1 MITIHCSRAC
11 AHLASPPELLT
22 AGMAKAVTVEFVFS
36 EDWDGLTKTAVFSAG
51 RTTVDVLESA
61 WDGNKVVV
69 PHEILADAGPIARV
83 GVYGANA
90 DGLILPTVW
99 VTLGKVMPA
108 AEPSGDPGADP
119 TLPIWAQ
126 LQNQIGDLDDLQTY
140 NKGNLVDAINEA
152 RNSGGGSGG
161 GGYTIGDG
169 LKLDAAT
176 NTLSVD
182 TAEAVEKDNTKPV
195 TSAAVYTEVG
205 NINALLATI

>member
-1 MITIHCSRAC
+1 MIIIHCARAC

-36 EDWDGLTKTAVFSAG
+36 DDWDGLTKTAVFSAG

-126 LQNQIGDLDDLQTY
+126 LQSQIGDLDDLKTY

-152 RNSGGGSGG
+152 RSSGGSGG

-182 TAEAVEKDNTKPV
+182 TAAAVEKDNTKPV

>member
-36 EDWDGLTKTAVFSAG
+36 PEWDGLTKTAVFSNG
-51 RTTVDVLESA
+51 KTTVDVLA
-61 WDGNKVVV
+61 ANWDGDTVPV
-69 PHEILADAGPIARV
+69 PHEVLAVPGRHARV
-83 GVYGANA
+83 GVYGA
-90 DGLILPTVW
+90 DESGVVLPTVW
-99 VTLGKVMPA
+99 VSLGKVQ
-108 AEPSGDPGADP
+108 PGADP
-119 TLPIWAQ
+119 SGDASADPALPVWAQ
-126 LQNQIGDLDDLQTY
+126 LQKQIGDLDDLKTY

-152 RNSGGGSGG
+152 RSSGGSGG

-182 TAEAVEKDNTKPV
+182 TAAAVEKDNTKPV

>member
-36 EDWDGLTKTAVFSAG
+36 NDWSGLTKTAVFSAG

-152 RNSGGGSGG
+152 RSSGVSGG
-161 GGYTIGDG
+161 GGYTIGEG

-182 TAEAVEKDNTKPV
+182 TAAAVEKDNTKPV

>member
-22 AGMAKAVTVEFVFS
+22 AGMSKAVTVQFVFS
-36 EDWDGLTKTAVFSAG
+36 PDWDGLTKTAVFSNG
-51 RTTVDVLESA
+51 KTTVDVLEA
-61 WDGNKVVV
+61 NWDGDTVPV
-69 PHEILADAGPIARV
+69 PHEVLAVPGRHARV
-83 GVYGANA
+83 GVYGA
-90 DGLILPTVW
+90 DESGVVLPTVW
-99 VTLGKVMPA
+99 VSLGKVQ
-108 AEPSGDPGADP
+108 PGADP
-119 TLPIWAQ
+119 SGDASADPSLPVWAQ
-126 LQNQIGDLDDLQTY
+126 LQKQIGDLDDLQTY

-152 RNSGGGSGG
+152 RSSGGSGG

-182 TAEAVEKDNTKPV
+182 TAEIVEKDNTKPV

>member
-22 AGMAKAVTVEFVFS
+22 AGMSKAVTVQFVFS
-36 EDWDGLTKTAVFSAG
+36 PAWDGLPKTAVFTNG
-51 RTTVDVLESA
+51 KTTVDVLA
-61 WDGNKVVV
+61 ANWDGDTVPV
-69 PHEILADAGPIARV
+69 PHEVLAVPGRHARV
-83 GVYGANA
+83 GVYGA
-90 DGLILPTVW
+90 DESGVVLPTVW
-99 VTLGKVMPA
+99 VSLGKVQ
-108 AEPSGDPGADP
+108 PGADP
-119 TLPIWAQ
+119 SGDETADPSLPVWAQ
-126 LQNQIGDLDDLQTY
+126 LQKQIGDLDDLKTY
-140 NKGNLVDAINEA
+140 NKGNLVAAINEA
-152 RNSGGGSGG
+152 RSSGGGSGG

>member
-22 AGMAKAVTVEFVFS
+22 AGMSKAVTVQFVFS
-36 EDWDGLTKTAVFSAG
+36 PDWDGLTKTAVFSNG
-51 RTTVDVLESA
+51 KTTVDVLA
-61 WDGNKVVV
+61 ANWDGDTVPV
-69 PHEILADAGPIARV
+69 PHEVLAVPGRHARV
-83 GVYGANA
+83 GVYGA
-90 DGLILPTVW
+90 DESGVVLPTVW
-99 VTLGKVMPA
+99 VSLGKVQ
-108 AEPSGDPGADP
+108 PGADP
-119 TLPIWAQ
+119 SGDASADPSLPVWAQ
-126 LQNQIGDLDDLQTY
+126 LQKQIGDLNDLKTY

-152 RNSGGGSGG
+152 RSSGGSGG
-161 GGYTIGDG
+161 GGYTIGEG

-182 TAEAVEKDNTKPV
+182 TAAAVEKDNTKPV

>member
-22 AGMAKAVTVEFVFS
+22 AGMAKAVTVELVFS
-36 EDWDGLTKTAVFSAG
+36 DDWSGLTKTAVFSAG

-140 NKGNLVDAINEA
+140 NKDNLVDAINEA
-152 RNSGGGSGG
+152 RSAGGSGG

-176 NTLSVD
+176 NTLSVGAAA
-182 TAEAVEKDNTKPV
+182 TVEKDNTKPV
-195 TSAAVYTEVG
+195 TAAAVYTEVG

>member
-36 EDWDGLTKTAVFSAG
+36 DDWDGLTKTAVFTNG
-51 RTTVDVLESA
+51 KTTVDVLA
-61 WDGNKVVV
+61 ANWDGDTVPV
-69 PHEILADAGPIARV
+69 PHEVLAVPGRHARV
-83 GVYGANA
+83 GVYGA
-90 DGLILPTVW
+90 DESGVVLPTVW
-99 VTLGKVMPA
+99 VSLGKVQ
-108 AEPSGDPGADP
+108 PGADP
-119 TLPIWAQ
+119 SGDASADPSLPVWAQ
-126 LQNQIGDLDDLQTY
+126 LQKQIGDLDDLQTY
-140 NKGNLVDAINEA
+140 NRGNLVDAINEA
-152 RNSGGGSGG
+152 RSSGGSGG
-161 GGYTIGDG
+161 GGYTIGEG

>member
-22 AGMAKAVTVEFVFS
+22 AGMSKAVTVQFIFS
-36 EDWDGLTKTAVFSAG
+36 PEWDGLTKTAVFSNG
-51 RTTVDVLESA
+51 KTTVDVLA
-61 WDGNKVVV
+61 ANWDGDTVPV
-69 PHEILADAGPIARV
+69 PHEVLAVPGRHARV
-83 GVYGANA
+83 GVYGA
-90 DGLILPTVW
+90 DESGVVLPTVW
-99 VTLGKVMPA
+99 VSLGKVQ
-108 AEPSGDPGADP
+108 PGADP
-119 TLPIWAQ
+119 SGDASADPSLPVWAQ
-126 LQNQIGDLDDLQTY
+126 LQKQIGDLDDLKTY
-140 NKGNLVDAINEA
+140 NKGNLVQAINEA
-152 RNSGGGSGG
+152 RQSGGGSG

-182 TAEAVEKDNTKPV
+182 TAAAVEKDNTKPV

>member
-1 MITIHCSRAC
+1 MIIIHCARAC
-11 AHLASPPELLT
+11 AHMASPPELLT

-36 EDWDGLTKTAVFSAG
+36 DDWSGLTKTAVFSAG

-126 LQNQIGDLDDLQTY
+126 LQSQIGDLQTY

-152 RNSGGGSGG
+152 RGSGGSGG

-182 TAEAVEKDNTKPV
+182 TAAAVEKDNTKPV

>member
-36 EDWDGLTKTAVFSAG
+36 NDWSGLTKTAVFSNG
-51 RTTVDVLESA
+51 KTTIDVLA
-61 WDGNKVVV
+61 ANWDGDTVPV
-69 PHEILADAGPIARV
+69 PHEVLAVPGRHARV
-83 GVYGANA
+83 GVYGA
-90 DGLILPTVW
+90 DESGVVLPTVW
-99 VTLGKVMPA
+99 VSLGKVQ
-108 AEPSGDPGADP
+108 PGADP
-119 TLPIWAQ
+119 SGDASADPSLPVWAQ

-152 RNSGGGSGG
+152 RSSGGSGG
-161 GGYTIGDG
+161 GGYTIGEG

-182 TAEAVEKDNTKPV
+182 TAAAVEKDNTKPV

>member
-22 AGMAKAVTVEFVFS
+22 AGMEKAVTVEFVFS
-36 EDWDGLTKTAVFSAG
+36 DDWSGLTKTAVFSNG
-51 RTTVDVLESA
+51 KTTVDVLEA
-61 WDGNKVVV
+61 NWDGDTVPV
-69 PHEILADAGPIARV
+69 PHEVLAVPGRHARV
-83 GVYGANA
+83 GVYGA
-90 DGLILPTVW
+90 DESGVVLPTVW
-99 VTLGKVMPA
+99 VSLGKVQ
-108 AEPSGDPGADP
+108 PGADP
-119 TLPIWAQ
+119 SGDASADPSLPVWAQ
-126 LQNQIGDLDDLQTY
+126 LQSQIGDLDDLQTY

-152 RNSGGGSGG
+152 RSSGGSGG

-182 TAEAVEKDNTKPV
+182 TAAAVEKDNTKPV

>member
-22 AGMAKAVTVEFVFS
+22 AGMSKAVTVQFVFS
-36 EDWDGLTKTAVFSAG
+36 PEWDGLTKTAVFTNG
-51 RTTVDVLESA
+51 KTTVDVLA
-61 WDGNKVVV
+61 ANWDGDTVPV
-69 PHEILADAGPIARV
+69 PHEVLAVPGRHARV
-83 GVYGANA
+83 GVYGADESGVA
-90 DGLILPTVW
+90 LPTVW
-99 VTLGKVMPA
+99 VSLGKIQ
-108 AEPSGDPGADP
+108 PGADP
-119 TLPIWAQ
+119 SGDASADPSLPVWAQ
-126 LQNQIGDLDDLQTY
+126 LQKQIGDLDDLKTY

-152 RNSGGGSGG
+152 RNSGGGTG

-182 TAEAVEKDNTKPV
+182 TADKVEQDNTKPV

>member
-36 EDWDGLTKTAVFSAG
+36 DDWSGLTKTAVFSNG
-51 RTTVDVLESA
+51 KTTVDVLA
-61 WDGNKVVV
+61 ANWDGDTVPV
-69 PHEILADAGPIARV
+69 PHEVLAVPGRHARV
-83 GVYGANA
+83 GVYGA
-90 DGLILPTVW
+90 DESGVVLPTVW
-99 VTLGKVMPA
+99 VSLGKVQ
-108 AEPSGDPGADP
+108 PGADP
-119 TLPIWAQ
+119 SGDASADPSLPVWAQ
-126 LQNQIGDLDDLQTY
+126 LQSQIGDLDDLKTY
-140 NKGNLVDAINEA
+140 NKGNLVEAINEA
-152 RNSGGGSGG
+152 RSSGGSGG
-161 GGYTIGDG
+161 GGYTIGEG

-182 TAEAVEKDNTKPV
+182 TAAAVEKDNTKPV

>member
-22 AGMAKAVTVEFVFS
+22 AGMSKAVTVKFVFS
-36 EDWDGLTKTAVFSAG
+36 PDWDGLTKTVVFSNG
-51 RTTVDVLESA
+51 KTTVDVLA
-61 WDGNKVVV
+61 ANWDGDTVPV
-69 PHEILADAGPIARV
+69 PHEVLAVPGRHARV
-83 GVYGANA
+83 GVYGA
-90 DGLILPTVW
+90 DESGVVLPTVW
-99 VTLGKVMPA
+99 VSLGKVQ
-108 AEPSGDPGADP
+108 PGADP
-119 TLPIWAQ
+119 SGDASADPSLPVWAQ
-126 LQNQIGDLDDLQTY
+126 LQKQIGDLDNLKTY

-152 RNSGGGSGG
+152 RSSGGSGG

>member
-22 AGMAKAVTVEFVFS
+22 AGMAKAVTVQFVFS
-36 EDWDGLTKTAVFSAG
+36 PEWDGLTKTAVFSNG
-51 RTTVDVLESA
+51 KDTVDVLA
-61 WDGNKVVV
+61 ANWDGDTVPV
-69 PHEILADAGPIARV
+69 PHEVLAVPGRHARV
-83 GVYGANA
+83 GVYGA
-90 DGLILPTVW
+90 DESGVVLPTVW
-99 VTLGKVMPA
+99 VSLGKVQ
-108 AEPSGDPGADP
+108 PGADP
-119 TLPIWAQ
+119 SGDASADPSLPVWAQ
-126 LQNQIGDLDDLQTY
+126 LQSQIGDLDELQTY

-152 RNSGGGSGG
+152 RSSGGSGG

-182 TAEAVEKDNTKPV
+182 TAAAVEKDNTKPV

>member
-36 EDWDGLTKTAVFSAG
+36 DDWSGLTKTAVFSNG
-51 RTTVDVLESA
+51 KTTVDVLEA
-61 WDGNKVVV
+61 NWDGDTVPV
-69 PHEILADAGPIARV
+69 PHEVLAVPGRHARV
-83 GVYGANA
+83 GVYGA
-90 DGLILPTVW
+90 DESGVVLPTVW
-99 VTLGKVMPA
+99 VSLGKVQ
-108 AEPSGDPGADP
+108 PGADP
-119 TLPIWAQ
+119 SGDASADPSLPVWAQ
-126 LQNQIGDLDDLQTY
+126 LQSQIGDLDDLQTY

-152 RNSGGGSGG
+152 RSSGGSGG

-182 TAEAVEKDNTKPV
+182 TADAVEKDNTKPV

>member
-22 AGMAKAVTVEFVFS
+22 AGMSKAVTVQFVFS
-36 EDWDGLTKTAVFSAG
+36 PEWDGLTKTAVFSNG
-51 RTTVDVLESA
+51 KTTVDVLAEN
-61 WDGNKVVV
+61 WDGDTVPV
-69 PHEILADAGPIARV
+69 PHEVLAVPGRHARV
-83 GVYGANA
+83 GVYGA
-90 DGLILPTVW
+90 DESGVVLPTVW
-99 VTLGKVMPA
+99 VSLGKVQ
-108 AEPSGDPGADP
+108 PGADP
-119 TLPIWAQ
+119 SGDASADPSLPVWAQ
-126 LQNQIGDLDDLQTY
+126 LQKQIGDLDDLQTN

-152 RNSGGGSGG
+152 RSSGGSGG
-161 GGYTIGDG
+161 GGYTIGEG

-182 TAEAVEKDNTKPV
+182 TAAAVEKDNTKPV

>member
-36 EDWDGLTKTAVFSAG
+36 DDWDGLTKTAVFSNG
-51 RTTVDVLESA
+51 KTTVDVLAAS
-61 WDGNKVVV
+61 WDGDTVPV
-69 PHEILADAGPIARV
+69 PHEVLAVPGRHARV
-83 GVYGANA
+83 GVYGA
-90 DGLILPTVW
+90 DESGVILPTVW
-99 VTLGKVMPA
+99 VSLGKVQ
-108 AEPSGDPGADP
+108 PGADP
-119 TLPIWAQ
+119 SGDASADPSLPVWAQ
-126 LQNQIGDLDDLQTY
+126 LQKQIGDLDDLKTY
-140 NKGNLVDAINEA
+140 NKGNLVAAINEA
-152 RNSGGGSGG
+152 RSSGGGTG

-182 TAEAVEKDNTKPV
+182 TAAAVEKDNTKPV
-195 TSAAVYTEVG
+195 TSAAVYTEIG

>member
-22 AGMAKAVTVEFVFS
+22 AGMSKAVTVQFVFS
-36 EDWDGLTKTAVFSAG
+36 PEWSGLTKTAVFSNG
-51 RTTVDVLESA
+51 KTTVDVLAEN
-61 WDGNKVVV
+61 WDGDTVPV
-69 PHEILADAGPIARV
+69 PHEVLAVPGRHARV
-83 GVYGANA
+83 GVYGA
-90 DGLILPTVW
+90 DESGVVLPTVW
-99 VTLGKVMPA
+99 VSLGKVQ
-108 AEPSGDPGADP
+108 PGADP
-119 TLPIWAQ
+119 SGDASADPSLPVWAQ
-126 LQNQIGDLDDLQTY
+126 LQKQIGDLDDLQTY

-152 RNSGGGSGG
+152 RGSGGSGG

-182 TAEAVEKDNTKPV
+182 TAAAVEKDNTKPV

>member
-36 EDWDGLTKTAVFSAG
+36 PEWDGLTKTAVFSNG
-51 RTTVDVLESA
+51 KTTVDVLA
-61 WDGNKVVV
+61 ANWDGDTVPV
-69 PHEILADAGPIARV
+69 PHEVLAVPGRHARV
-83 GVYGANA
+83 GVYGA
-90 DGLILPTVW
+90 DESGVVLPTVW
-99 VTLGKVMPA
+99 VSLGKVQ
-108 AEPSGDPGADP
+108 PGADP
-119 TLPIWAQ
+119 SGDETTDPSLPVWAQ
-126 LQNQIGDLDDLQTY
+126 LQSQIGDLDDLQTY

-152 RNSGGGSGG
+152 RSSGGSGG

-182 TAEAVEKDNTKPV
+182 TAAAVEKDNTKPV

>member
-1 MITIHCSRAC
+1 MLTIHCSRAC

-22 AGMAKAVTVEFVFS
+22 AGMSKAVTVQFVFS
-36 EDWDGLTKTAVFSAG
+36 PDWDGLTKTAVFTNG
-51 RTTVDVLESA
+51 KTTVDVLA
-61 WDGNKVVV
+61 ANWDGDTVPV
-69 PHEILADAGPIARV
+69 PHEVLAGPGRHARV
-83 GVYGANA
+83 GVYGA
-90 DGLILPTVW
+90 DESGVVLPTVW
-99 VTLGKVMPA
+99 VSLGKVQ
-108 AEPSGDPGADP
+108 PGADP
-119 TLPIWAQ
+119 SGDASADPSLPVWAQ
-126 LQNQIGDLDDLQTY
+126 LQKQIGDLDNLKTY

-152 RNSGGGSGG
+152 RSSGGSGG

-182 TAEAVEKDNTKPV
+182 TAAAVEKDNTKPV

>member
-36 EDWDGLTKTAVFSAG
+36 PEWDGLTKTAVFSNG
-51 RTTVDVLESA
+51 KTTVDVLA
-61 WDGNKVVV
+61 ANWDGDTVPV
-69 PHEILADAGPIARV
+69 PHEVLAVPGRHARV
-83 GVYGANA
+83 GVYGA
-90 DGLILPTVW
+90 DESGVVLPTVW
-99 VTLGKVMPA
+99 VSLGKVQ
-108 AEPSGDPGADP
+108 PGADP
-119 TLPIWAQ
+119 SGDETADPSLPVWAQ
-126 LQNQIGDLDDLQTY
+126 LQKQIGDLDDLKTY

-152 RNSGGGSGG
+152 RSSGGSGG

-182 TAEAVEKDNTKPV
+182 TAAAVEKDNTKPV

>member
-22 AGMAKAVTVEFVFS
+22 AGMSKAVTVQFVFS
-36 EDWDGLTKTAVFSAG
+36 PAWDGLTKTAVFSNG
-51 RTTVDVLESA
+51 KTTVDVLA
-61 WDGNKVVV
+61 ANWDGDTVPV
-69 PHEILADAGPIARV
+69 PHEVLAVPGRHARV
-83 GVYGANA
+83 GVYGA
-90 DGLILPTVW
+90 DESGVVLPTVW
-99 VTLGKVMPA
+99 VSLGKVQ
-108 AEPSGDPGADP
+108 PGADP
-119 TLPIWAQ
+119 SGDASADPSLPVWAQ
-126 LQNQIGDLDDLQTY
+126 LQKQIGDLDDLKTY

-152 RNSGGGSGG
+152 RSSGGSGG

-182 TAEAVEKDNTKPV
+182 TAAAVEKDNTKPV

>member
-36 EDWDGLTKTAVFSAG
+36 DDWDGLTKTAVFSAG

-108 AEPSGDPGADP
+108 AEPSGDTGADP

-126 LQNQIGDLDDLQTY
+126 LQSQIGDLDDLQTY

-152 RNSGGGSGG
+152 RSSGGSGG

>member
-1 MITIHCSRAC
+1 MITINCSRAC

-22 AGMAKAVTVEFVFS
+22 AGMAKAVTVQFVFS
-36 EDWDGLTKTAVFSAG
+36 QEWDGLTKTAVFSNG
-51 RTTVDVLESA
+51 KTTVDVLA
-61 WDGNKVVV
+61 ANWDGDTVPV
-69 PHEILADAGPIARV
+69 PHEVLAVPGRHARV
-83 GVYGANA
+83 GVYGA
-90 DGLILPTVW
+90 DESGVVLPTVW
-99 VTLGKVMPA
+99 VSLGKVQ
-108 AEPSGDPGADP
+108 PGADP
-119 TLPIWAQ
+119 SGDASADPSLPVWAQ
-126 LQNQIGDLDDLQTY
+126 LQSQIGDLDDLQTY

-152 RNSGGGSGG
+152 RSSGGSGG

-182 TAEAVEKDNTKPV
+182 TAAAVEKDNTKPV

>member
-22 AGMAKAVTVEFVFS
+22 AGMSKAVTVEFVFS
-36 EDWDGLTKTAVFSAG
+36 PEWDGLTKTAVFSNG
-51 RTTVDVLESA
+51 KTTVDVLA
-61 WDGNKVVV
+61 ANWDGDTVPV
-69 PHEILADAGPIARV
+69 PHEVLAVPGRHARV
-83 GVYGANA
+83 GVYGA
-90 DGLILPTVW
+90 DESGVVLPTVW
-99 VTLGKVMPA
+99 VSLGKVQ
-108 AEPSGDPGADP
+108 PGADP
-119 TLPIWAQ
+119 SGDASADPSLPVWAQ

-152 RNSGGGSGG
+152 RSSGGSGG
-161 GGYTIGDG
+161 GGYTIGEG

-182 TAEAVEKDNTKPV
+182 TAAAVEKDNTKPV

>member
-22 AGMAKAVTVEFVFS
+22 AGMAKAVTVELVFS
-36 EDWDGLTKTAVFSAG
+36 DDWSGLTKTAVFSAG

-61 WDGNKVVV
+61 WDGNKVMV

-182 TAEAVEKDNTKPV
+182 TAAAVEKDNTKPV

>member
-22 AGMAKAVTVEFVFS
+22 AGMSTAVTVQFVFS
-36 EDWDGLTKTAVFSAG
+36 PEWDGLTKTAVFSNG
-51 RTTVDVLESA
+51 KTTVDVLA
-61 WDGNKVVV
+61 ANWDGDTVPV
-69 PHEILADAGPIARV
+69 PHEVLAVPGRHARV
-83 GVYGANA
+83 GVYGA
-90 DGLILPTVW
+90 DESGVVLPSVW
-99 VTLGKVMPA
+99 VSLGKVQ
-108 AEPSGDPGADP
+108 PGADP
-119 TLPIWAQ
+119 SGDTSADPSLPVWAQ
-126 LQNQIGDLDDLQTY
+126 LQKQIGDLDDLKTY

-152 RNSGGGSGG
+152 RSSGGGSGG

-182 TAEAVEKDNTKPV
+182 TAAAVEKDNTKPV

>member
-22 AGMAKAVTVEFVFS
+22 AGMSKAVTVQFVFS
-36 EDWDGLTKTAVFSAG
+36 PAWDGLTKTAVFSNG
-51 RTTVDVLESA
+51 KTTVDVLA
-61 WDGNKVVV
+61 ANWDGDTVPI
-69 PHEILADAGPIARV
+69 PHEVLAVPGRHARV
-83 GVYGANA
+83 GVYGA
-90 DGLILPTVW
+90 DESGVVLPTVW
-99 VTLGKVMPA
+99 VSLGKVQ
-108 AEPSGDPGADP
+108 PGADP
-119 TLPIWAQ
+119 SGDASADPSLPVWAQ
-126 LQNQIGDLDDLQTY
+126 LQKQIGDLDDLKTY
-140 NKGNLVDAINEA
+140 NKGNLVQAINEA
-152 RNSGGGSGG
+152 RSSGGSGG

>member
-22 AGMAKAVTVEFVFS
+22 AGMAKAVTVQFVFS
-36 EDWDGLTKTAVFSAG
+36 PEWDGLTKTAVFSNG
-51 RTTVDVLESA
+51 KTTVDVLAENR
-61 WDGNKVVV
+61 DGDTVLV
-69 PHEILADAGPIARV
+69 PHEVLAVPGRHARV
-83 GVYGANA
+83 GVYGA
-90 DGLILPTVW
+90 DESGVVLPTVW
-99 VTLGKVMPA
+99 VSLGKVQ
-108 AEPSGDPGADP
+108 PGADP
-119 TLPIWAQ
+119 SGDASADPSMPVWAQ

-152 RNSGGGSGG
+152 RSSGGSGG

>member
-36 EDWDGLTKTAVFSAG
+36 PEWDGLTKTAVFSNG
-51 RTTVDVLESA
+51 KTTVDVLA
-61 WDGNKVVV
+61 ANWDGDTVTV
-69 PHEILADAGPIARV
+69 PHEVLAVPGRHASV
-83 GVYGANA
+83 GVYGA
-90 DGLILPTVW
+90 DESGVVLPTVW
-99 VTLGKVMPA
+99 VSLGKVQPGA
-108 AEPSGDPGADP
+108 GPSGDETADP
-119 TLPIWAQ
+119 SLPVWAQ
-126 LQNQIGDLDDLQTY
+126 LQKQIGDLDDLKTY

-152 RNSGGGSGG
+152 RNSGGGTG
-161 GGYTIGDG
+161 GGYNIGDG

-182 TAEAVEKDNTKPV
+182 TAAAVEKDNTKPV

>member
-36 EDWDGLTKTAVFSAG
+36 DDWDGLTKTAVFSAG

-126 LQNQIGDLDDLQTY
+126 LQSQIGDLDDLQTY

-152 RNSGGGSGG
+152 RSSGGSGG
-161 GGYTIGDG
+161 GGYTIGEG

-182 TAEAVEKDNTKPV
+182 TAAAVEKDNTKPV

>member
-11 AHLASPPELLT
+11 AHLTSPPELLT

-36 EDWDGLTKTAVFSAG
+36 PDWDGLTKTAVFSNG
-51 RTTVDVLESA
+51 KTTVDVLA
-61 WDGNKVVV
+61 ANWDGDTVPV
-69 PHEILADAGPIARV
+69 PHEVLAVPGRHARV
-83 GVYGANA
+83 GVYGA
-90 DGLILPTVW
+90 DESGVVLPTVW
-99 VTLGKVMPA
+99 VSLGKVQ
-108 AEPSGDPGADP
+108 PGADP
-119 TLPIWAQ
+119 SGDASADPSMPVWAQ
-126 LQNQIGDLDDLQTY
+126 LQKQIGDLDNLKTY

-152 RNSGGGSGG
+152 RSSGGGSGG

-182 TAEAVEKDNTKPV
+182 TAAAVEKDNTKPV

>member
-22 AGMAKAVTVEFVFS
+22 AGMSKAVTVQFVFS
-36 EDWDGLTKTAVFSAG
+36 PEWDGLTKTAVFSNG
-51 RTTVDVLESA
+51 KTTVDVLA
-61 WDGNKVVV
+61 ANWDGDTVPV
-69 PHEILADAGPIARV
+69 PHEVLAVPGRHARV
-83 GVYGANA
+83 GVYGA
-90 DGLILPTVW
+90 DESGVVLPTVW
-99 VTLGKVMPA
+99 VSLGKVQ
-108 AEPSGDPGADP
+108 PGADP
-119 TLPIWAQ
+119 SGDASADPSLPVWAQ
-126 LQNQIGDLDDLQTY
+126 LQKQIGDLDDLQTY

-152 RNSGGGSGG
+152 RSSGGSGG

-182 TAEAVEKDNTKPV
+182 TADAVEEDNTKPV